1 MFKTSKMT
9 THAVDY
15 FLDYATRNEPPGKWY
30 GMEEFGQNG
39 ELTRESKNE
48 YMNIMSGFHPK
59 EGESRSLVQGAG
71 DKHVPGWDGI
81 FAAPKSFSVAYA
93 IADNDL
99 RAELDAVFRAAV
111 DSSVRYMEEHYVQVR
126 AGSQSKKDYEFQR
139 SKLHGAIFLHHTSRM
154 NDPHIHAHVNIFN
167 VARSLVDGK
176 HRCLDSRVLH
186 KGLKEIGTVFQQELA
201 RKLGKMGFECEFK
214 QNNTFE
220 MKGISEEVCKQFSQ
234 RGEQIDLK
242 MEATGT
248 AGFKASAHA
257 QKLTR
262 PSKSELSWESLEGD
276 WKREAKKLGFDSGVL
291 QELKKTNKL
300 KLAIPKQSNLKLA
313 KQAIQNVTST
323 QSTFTRKEVLSEIVR
338 ISKGKHTI
346 SEIERSV
353 DRALKKHS
361 IELVKDKSH
370 YGIYSTKSIL
380 ELERGI
386 VNKALKRK
394 KELKHC
400 VRESW
405 LRKYQKNVGKKG
417 GLSREQFEALKHITV
432 ESGAVKLVQGYAGT
446 GKSWSL
452 RAAKEVWNRKKLEV
466 VGCALS
472 GKAAQGL
479 EDGSGINSS
488 TIDSLLL
495 KIENEKKFQ
504 AKSSRPLQN
513 TLLKENSVLVVDEAG
528 MVDSVKMGKLLD
540 YAHKQKAKVVMVGD
554 TAQLQAIGAGAP
566 FGLLQ
571 NHLKTAEIKTIIRQ
585 TEEWERQ
592 AVTQLAHGEIKDAIK
607 SYEQKGRVHIEETN
621 KDSLKSIVNHYMNER
636 GNRLATSVGNPMK
649 GMLITCGLNENVNQI
664 NRLIREEL
672 EYKGALGQGIKVKT
686 AQGEKEF
693 AVNDRIVFGKNSEIG
708 GVKVKNGSLG
718 TIKSVSDIF
727 GRNRLMVELDDG
739 KKVKVNA
746 DEYTQLD
753 HSYALTVHK
762 AQGVTV
768 DKSYNY
774 LDGFVSTERLYT
786 AQSRGRE
793 ENHIFASNEV
803 LNVETKQKEER
814 RLEQLDKIIAFT
826 QRDTKLNSVDDLNK
840 IIDNHEIKGKFERLD
855 RSQLLSNLR
864 KYDLSKEIK
873 ALQLHVLSKNGLSSK
888 EETMEALSA
897 FKDAVKEKMQGF
909 EGHVDDKKAWT
920 TTFAIANEVEKLNL
934 DIKCFP
940 GIESQEEVSQKLE
953 QGKSKLKQLE
963 VDKSQIEKLGVFS
976 KRKLQWKLD
985 DIQEQISAVTTEIS
999 KMEGTLTKLSYS
1011 LGEDE
1016 RLAIGKELDT
1026 TTPRRDMHFSRTQ
1039 QWMNNGLGG
1048 VLSELMEKAEGQT
1061 FGKEETRLVLA
1072 SLQERVRNI
1081 LETEKPGENHK
1092 GKAWAVTYQIAS
1104 ELQSEM
1110 KCFTGLDAKSKNR
1123 VELSPFAWE
1132 SVRENAKSLAKEE
1145 GYFDEQFVR
1154 ARALRAVQTS
1164 GIARLDYRGLHSVS
1178 NELMRA
1184 SYSRHL
1190 VYNEKVISGVADAIQ
1205 DRSVMEREQAEKLA
1219 KSSIIDALNM
1229 RKTLD
1234 KEKGIGQNEGEK
1246 EVKTSHSEEGNAYL
1260 LDRFKDAVSR
1270 PASENAIIP
1279 EIKPVQNPG
1288 DSTTRFA
1295 MTTLGMKSEIKQL
1308 YDRVSDTELGKYES
1322 WQVVRALTPMV
1333 KTSLEKRVPDELYKV
1348 GNIQKYATKISID
1361 LVREAAFRAETKVG
1375 DFEEKP
1381 LKASENIWVSRELSE
1396 IERGHSLHKRVAKLA
1411 SENVE
1416 KFSGTA
1422 TLWNNGARNEV
1433 KELLRMSQNGTLS
1446 GNQQQLQAIGSLIEN
1461 YLPPK
1466 EYDENHKRLTTIM
1479 SEVKEHYHKEL
1490 MANNP
1495 EANAARE
1502 YLKGRGFTDEQMKEW
1517 KLGLTSEHS
1526 LRKLQMEKQWAVVD
1540 LKDLGLVKEGKNGR
1554 KDYEFFRS
1562 RVMIPINNKDGQTV
1576 GFGARIYKESD
1587 VKRGAPK
1594 YLNSPES
1601 PIFKK
1606 NEILFGQDKAQD
1618 SIKRTGEVILTEGY
1632 MDAIALQNKGVKNAV
1647 AVMGTAFTEK
1657 HAQSL
1662 ETSAKKVVT
1671 LFDQDRAGLQ
1681 AEMRSFAACNKRFD
1695 VKTMGLQGVKD
1706 PDEYLKKYGVEEFKK
1721 QKDRAVDFVS
1731 GVAQK
1736 VTVAKVD
1743 REKLVQTYAKSV
1755 LGAIRYEAEKP
1766 TAHGLESREYVAT
1779 LEKAARILR
1788 ADQASIV
1795 RTATEFKPQKESSS
1809 YAVWKAKN
1817 VVREINVF
1825 TQMKKLGDISGRTPS
1840 KVIREVDI
1848 KPKDLGISA
1857 QAAAFIETVRV
1868 PQRARVIPGMESEAR
1883 QQLEKHQHIKEKYVA
1898 AVIKEKSIDDKAKV
1912 EEVVLVSAKTSYE
1925 LANKFGSITQE
1936 RIPPETIKFG
1946 SAKVVKDANGEMM
1959 SVKVYKNAKER
1970 HLELGKLIE
1979 EAKFKHHVNGAV
1991 VPLSRDIKEMQRQ
2004 SLERSIGFKP

>member
-9 THAVDY
+9 TSAVDY
-15 FLDYATRNEPPGKWY
+15 FLDYAVRNEPAGEWY
-30 GMEEFGQNG
+30 GMEKFGQFG
-39 ELTRESKNE
+39 EVTRESKNE
-48 YMNIMSGFHPK
+48 YMNIMQGFHPK
-59 EGESRSLVQGAG
+59 EGQTKPLVQGAG
-71 DKHVPGWDGI
+71 EKHVPGWDGI

-93 IADNDL
+93 VADADL
-99 RAELDAVFRAAV
+99 RAELDEVFRSAV
-111 DSSVRYMEEHYVQVR
+111 NSSIGYMEDHYIQVR
-126 AGSQSKKDYEFQR
+126 AGSQSKKDYEFQKA
-139 SKLHGAIFLHHTSRM
+139 KLHAAVFLHHTSRM

-167 VARSLVDGK
+167 VATSLVDGK
-176 HRCLDSRVLH
+176 ERCLDSRVLH

-201 RKLGKMGFECEFK
+201 RKLGKIGFECEFK
-214 QNNTFE
+214 ENNTFE
-220 MKGISEEVCKQFSQ
+220 MKGISEEVCEKFSQ

-248 AGFKASAHA
+248 SGFKASAHA
-257 QKLTR
+257 QKVTR
-262 PSKSELSWESLEGD
+262 PSKSELSWESMDGD
-276 WKREAKKLGFDSGVL
+276 WKREAKKLGFDSDVL
-291 QELKKTNKL
+291 HGLKKESRL
-300 KLAIPKQSNLKLA
+300 KLAIPNQSSFKLA
-313 KQAIQNVTST
+313 RQAVENVTST
-323 QSTFTRKEVLSEIVR
+323 QSTFTRKEVLLEIVR

-346 SEIERSV
+346 TEIERSV
-353 DRALKKHS
+353 DRALRNS

-370 YGIYSTKSIL
+370 YGIYTTKSIL

-394 KELKHC
+394 KELRHC

-405 LRKYQKNVGKKG
+405 LRKYEKNVGQKG

-432 ESGAVKLVQGYAGT
+432 EAGAVKLVQGYAGT

-452 RAAKEVWNRKKLEV
+452 RAAKEVWQRKKLEV

-479 EDGSGINSS
+479 EDGSGITSS

-495 KIENEKKFQ
+495 KIENENKFQ
-504 AKSSRPLQN
+504 AKSSRPLKN

-528 MVDSVKMGKLLD
+528 MVDSVKMRKLLD
-540 YAHKQKAKVVMVGD
+540 YAHKQKSKVVMVGD

-585 TEEWERQ
+585 AEEWERQ

-621 KDSLKSIVNHYMNER
+621 KDSLQSIVNHYLNER
-636 GNRLATSVGNPMK
+636 ENRLATNVGNPMK
-649 GMLITCGLNENVNQI
+649 GMLITCGMNENVNQI

-672 EYKGALGQGIKVKT
+672 EHKGALGQGIKIKT

-693 AVNDRIVFGKNSEIG
+693 AVNDRIVFGKNSDIG

-718 TIKSVSDIF
+718 TVKSVSDIF

-746 DEYTQLD
+746 DEYTQLE

-803 LNVETKQKEER
+803 LNVETTQKEER
-814 RLEQLDKIIAFT
+814 RFEQLDKIIFFT
-826 QRDTKLNSVDDLNK
+826 QRDTKLNSVDELNK
-840 IIDNHEIKGKFERLD
+840 IIDGHEMKGKLARFER
-855 RSQLLSNLR
+855 SHLLSNLR
-864 KYDLSKEIK
+864 KYNLSSEIK
-873 ALQLHVLSKNGLSSK
+873 ALQMHVQSRNGLSS
-888 EETMEALSA
+888 EDETMEALSGL
-897 FKDAVKEKMQGF
+897 KKAVKEKVQAVDPH
-909 EGHVDDKKAWT
+909 HVEDKKAWAI
-920 TTFAIANEVEKLNL
+920 TFAIANEIEQLNL

-940 GIESQEEVSQKLE
+940 GIEDKYDISQKLE
-953 QGKSKLKQLE
+953 YGKAELKRLE
-963 VDKSQIEKLGVFS
+963 VDQSQIEKLGVFS
-976 KRKLQWKLD
+976 RRKLQWKLD
-985 DIQEQISAVTTEIS
+985 DIQEQISAVTAEIS
-999 KMEGTLTKLSYS
+999 KMEGMLANISYEI
-1011 LGEDE
+1011 EDE
-1016 RLAIGKELDT
+1016 ERVAIAKEFDAA
-1026 TTPRRDMHFSRTQ
+1026 TPRRDLHFSRTQ
-1039 QWMNNGLGG
+1039 QWMDNGLGG

-1061 FGKEETRLVLA
+1061 FQKEETRLVLA
-1072 SLQERVRNI
+1072 SLQERVRSI
-1081 LETEKPGENHK
+1081 LETEMPGENHK
-1092 GKAWAVTYQIAS
+1092 GKAWAITYQIAS
-1104 ELQSEM
+1104 ELQAQM
-1110 KCFTGLDAKSKNR
+1110 NCFTGLDAKRKNS
-1123 VELSPFAWE
+1123 VELTPFAWE
-1132 SVRENAKSLAKEE
+1132 SVRENARSIPREE
-1145 GYFDEQFVR
+1145 GYFDEQFAR
-1154 ARALRAVQTS
+1154 AKALRAVQTS
-1164 GIARLDYRGLHSVS
+1164 GIARLDYRGLHSIS

-1190 VYNEKVISGVADAIQ
+1190 PYNEKVISGVADAIQ
-1205 DRSVMEREQAEKLA
+1205 HRSVMDRAQAEKLA

-1229 RKTLD
+1229 RKILD
-1234 KEKGIGQNEGEK
+1234 KEKGIDQNEGEK

-1260 LDRFKDAVSR
+1260 LERFKDAVSR

-1295 MTTLGMKSEIKQL
+1295 MTSLGMKSEIKQL
-1308 YDRVSDTELGKYES
+1308 HDRVSDTELGKYET
-1322 WQVVRALTPMV
+1322 WQLVRALTPMV
-1333 KTSLEKRVPDELYKV
+1333 KTSLEKRLPDELYKMGDV
-1348 GNIQKYATKISID
+1348 QKYATKLSID

-1381 LKASENIWVSRELSE
+1381 LKVSENIWVSRELSE

-1422 TLWNNGARNEV
+1422 TLWNNGARKEV

-1479 SEVKEHYHKEL
+1479 AEVKEHYHREL

-1502 YLKGRGFTDEQMKEW
+1502 YLKGRGFTDEQMKDW
-1517 KLGLTSEHS
+1517 KVGLTSDHS
-1526 LRKLQMEKQWAVVD
+1526 LRKLFKEKSWKIED
-1540 LKDLGLVKEGKNGR
+1540 MKELGLVKDGQNGR
-1554 KDYEFFRS
+1554 KDYEFFRN
-1562 RVMIPINNKDGQTV
+1562 RVMIPINDKEGQTV

-1618 SIKRTGEVILTEGY
+1618 SIKKSGEVILTEGY

-1706 PDEYLKKYGVEEFKK
+1706 PDEYLEKYGVEEFNK
-1721 QKDRAVDFVS
+1721 QKDRAVDFVE

-1736 VTVAKVD
+1736 VTRASVE
-1743 REKLVQTYAKSV
+1743 REKLVNTYATSV
-1755 LGAIRYEAEKP
+1755 LGAIKYESEKH
-1766 TAHGLESREYVAT
+1766 TAHGLEKREFIEK
-1779 LEKAARILR
+1779 LEKTSKILQTDVASLARK
-1788 ADQASIV
+1788 AQ
-1795 RTATEFKPQKESSS
+1795 EYKPKGHSSS

-1817 VVREINVF
+1817 IVKEVNVY
-1825 TQMKKLGDISGRTPS
+1825 TRMKSLADSIGSQPS
-1840 KVIREVDI
+1840 KVIRDSEI
-1848 KPKDLGISA
+1848 KAKDLGISV
-1857 QAAAFIETVRV
+1857 QAASFMETIRV
-1868 PQRARVIPGMESEAR
+1868 PERARVIPGMESEAR
-1883 QQLEKHQHIKEKYVA
+1883 QKIEKHQHSREKYIG
-1898 AVIKEKSIDDKAKV
+1898 AVIKEKCVNDNPKV
-1912 EEVVLVSAKTSYE
+1912 DEVVLVSAKTSYE
-1925 LANKFGSITQE
+1925 FANKISSITKE
-1936 RIPPETIKFG
+1936 RVSPETINL
-1946 SAKVVKDANGEMM
+1946 ANTNVVKDKNGEML
-1959 SVKVYKNAKER
+1959 SVKLYKNAKER
-1970 HLELGKLIE
+1970 HLDLGKHVDK
-1979 EAKFKHHVNGAV
+1979 AQFKHHLNGAV
-1991 VPLSRDIKEMQRQ
+1991 MPLSRGVKEDPRQ
-2004 SLERSIGFKP
+2004 SLERTMGFKP